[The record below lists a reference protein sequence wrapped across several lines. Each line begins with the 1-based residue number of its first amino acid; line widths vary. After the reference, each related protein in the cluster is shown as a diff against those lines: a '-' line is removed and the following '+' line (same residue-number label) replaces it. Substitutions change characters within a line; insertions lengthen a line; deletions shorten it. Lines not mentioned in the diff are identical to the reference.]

1 MPYRLVLLGVLSV
14 CPFAAPASPLGP
26 AGAGVHTADLVGRL
40 PTGEALVH
48 IHRRTGEEELW
59 AWALPSGPATRLA
72 LRADAAPLVPPA
84 HTPLAAQPPD
94 TPVGELRLSLE
105 VQPALGDRGRA
116 ELRAH
121 DTDGGSVSLERLPP
135 PGPRP
140 TLAALWALDRWVVV
154 AVDRPGGR
162 RSLHVVDRARTR
174 ARLAHQAGQRAW
186 AAGDVRR
193 AIAQWQAAQAADP
206 TYGDAAY
213 DLACAYARAGAPAL
227 ARQLLEVAVGIDA
240 PRYRR
245 LARLD
250 PDLATVATTTRSVD
264 PAPSPR

>member
-1 MPYRLVLLGVLSV
+1 MLHRLVMLGALSV

-26 AGAGVHTADLVGRL
+26 PGAGVHSADLVGRL

-48 IHRRTGEEELW
+48 IHRRSGEDELW
-59 AWALPSGPATRLA
+59 AWALPAGPATRVA
-72 LRADAAPLVPPA
+72 VRADSAPLVPPA
-84 HTPLAAQPPD
+84 HTPLAPQPAD
-94 TPVGELRLSLE
+94 APVGDLRVSLE
-105 VQPALGDRGRA
+105 VQRPLGDRGQA
-116 ELRAH
+116 ALWAH
-121 DTDGGSVSLERLPP
+121 DTDGGSVWLEQLPP
-135 PGPRP
+135 PGPPP
-140 TLAALWALDRWVVV
+140 TLAATWVLDRWVVL
-154 AVDRPGGR
+154 AIDRPGGR

-174 ARLAHQAGQRAW
+174 ARLAHRAGQRAW
-186 AAGDVRR
+186 AAGQVSG
-193 AIAQWQAAQAADP
+193 AIEAWQAARTADP

-213 DLACAYARAGAPAL
+213 DLACAYARAGTPAL

-250 PDLATVATTTRSVD
+250 PDLASVVTATRSVD